1 LGKVV
6 GFNSVGEGFGVG
18 NFFQV
23 RGKVIPQSRKRE
35 ERKAREKDCASRRSV
50 KVVIVSKVKEVKVS
64 KVVSVF
70 KCGDPGA
77 MECRWDVVELEGV
90 NEFKVELSDELWKW
104 KN

>member
-1 LGKVV
+1 M
-6 GFNSVGEGFGVG
+6 
-18 NFFQV
+18 
-23 RGKVIPQSRKRE
+23 P
-35 ERKAREKDCASRRSV
+35 
-50 KVVIVSKVKEVKVS
+50 
-64 KVVSVF
+64 VF